1 MSTPLP
7 RVLVA
12 EPSAPLG
19 NAYRKF
25 LEGWA
30 EVQVVTYVDEALQ
43 LVRARPPDVLL
54 ASVTAT
60 FDGEVLVP
68 QVRKHAPE
76 VAIVLAYPV
85 SEAEKAPERARAA
98 GVEGFV
104 VLPPKKHHVLAL
116 VQAVARLNGLAL
128 QLKRL
133 RAAFEQLKAQV
144 KVAPPPPPR
153 PAAAPLNAPDEAFF
167 KKYMLLEVKRSRRYK
182 YPVALMLVAFDDLQA
197 HLGDTAPEF
206 QRAAI
211 RTEALE
217 VLTSLL
223 RDIDVALPF
232 GDDKYILFL
241 PFTPLE
247 GARVV
252 ATRVQEHLS
261 RLESLHGGTASVGVA
276 SFDPATLPK
285 EKAKAA
291 DDDEKAIVSFG
302 GLVRTAAEALKRAQD
317 AGGNRVDAPAPPEP
331 VKKGKKKKS
340 RISLG

>member
-12 EPSAPLG
+12 EPSAPLAA
-19 NAYRKF
+19 AYRKF

-30 EVQVVTYVDEALQ
+30 EVQVVAYVDEAVQ
-43 LVRARPPDVLL
+43 SVRARPPEVLL
-54 ASVTAT
+54 ASVSPT
-60 FDGEVLVP
+60 FDGEVLVAH
-68 QVRKHAPE
+68 VRKQAPE
-76 VAIVLAYPV
+76 TAIVLAYPV
-85 SEAEKAPERARAA
+85 SEAEKAPERARAL

-104 VLPPKKHHVLAL
+104 VLPPKKHHVLAV

-128 QLKRL
+128 QLKKL
-133 RAAFEQLKAQV
+133 RGAFEQLKATV
-144 KVAPPPPPR
+144 KPAPPPKPP
-153 PAAAPLNAPDEAFF
+153 AAPLNAPDEVFF

-182 YPVALMLVAFDDLQA
+182 YPVALMLVAFDELHA
-197 HLGDTAPEF
+197 HLGDAAPEF

-217 VLTSLL
+217 VLTRLL

-285 EKAKAA
+285 EKAKPK
-291 DDDEKAIVSFG
+291 DDDEEKAIVSFG
-302 GLVRTAAEALKRAQD
+302 GLVRSAAEALKRAQD

-331 VKKGKKKKS
+331 VKKGKKKKN
-340 RISLG
+340 RISMG